1 MSPKRK
7 EESKTEEPKGYLSDD
22 NKRNHLKFVFQ
33 DCNINFLIGS
43 GLSTPFF
50 ETLGKI
56 EEWLTD
62 LESAKDLLISEEQ
75 YIFIKASLYNAYF
88 EVAMQGNIDI
98 LKFDD
103 EVTEYVEIEDMDTP
117 DDKKT
122 KKLNNTFLSYKDFL
136 NTLNHIL
143 YERRSNTVS
152 KQVNLFTTNID
163 IFLEKTL
170 EYLDLH
176 FNDGFNGIFNK
187 KFSLSNFKKS
197 FYQKSLQYDNIS
209 EIPVFNLLKVHG
221 SVTWNMISQNIHFS
235 ELKIIRR
242 IERLKGKEELEF
254 IEINNLNNEKW
265 NEHKEDLTIDE
276 IIENAEEFDDIPNL
290 SKFLRLYEKLQ
301 IINPTK
307 EKFKD
312 TTFNKTYYELLRLY
326 ANELEKENTVLFVMG
341 FSMADEHIREITIRA
356 LKANPTLKVFF
367 VAFKESD
374 KVKLNE
380 YLENKPYHNLEII
393 EPEEFF
399 GLQKFNEQIL
409 SPLLEEVRKS
419 NNSKKY

>member
-1 MSPKRK
+1 MS
-7 EESKTEEPKGYLSDD
+7 EEEFVAEEPKGYLADD
-22 NKRNHLKFVFQ
+22 NNKNHIKFVFQ

-50 ETLGKI
+50 GTLGKI

-62 LESAKDLLISEEQ
+62 IEKAREDLLISDEQ
-75 YIFIKASLYNAYF
+75 YDFIKASLYNAYF
-88 EVAMQGNIDI
+88 EVAMQGNLDI

-103 EVTEYVEIEDMDTP
+103 EVTKYLKIEEADTP
-117 DDKKT
+117 REKNT
-122 KKLNNTFLSYKDFL
+122 KKLNNTLLGYKDFL

-170 EYLDLH
+170 EHLDLH
-176 FNDGFNGIFNK
+176 FNDGFNGIFKK

-221 SVTWNMISQNIHFS
+221 SVTWKMISGNIQFTRLVTLKDLI
-235 ELKIIRR
+235 ELI
-242 IERLKGKEELEF
+242 KEEDLKF
-254 IEINNLNNEKW
+254 IEINRLNNEKW
-265 NEHKEDLTIDE
+265 EKNGEDLTIDD
-276 IIENAEEFDDIPNL
+276 IIEFAEEFDEIPDL
-290 SKFLRLYEKLQ
+290 SNFQELYEKLQ

-374 KVKLNE
+374 IEKLNE
-380 YLENKPYHNLEII
+380 YLENRPYHNLEVIA
-393 EPEEFF
+393 PEEFF
-399 GLQKFNEQIL
+399 GLQKFNDQIL
-409 SPLLEEVRKS
+409 IPLLEEVRNS
-419 NNSKKY
+419 NNRKKY